1 MSKLYLLK
9 EIVENIPLIS
19 SLTPI
24 FNHALGRNFINFNC
38 SASFACAEVS
48 KTHYQCKRFCT
59 YLWHYSKERTLT
71 VASDFLLFIKLFHI
85 QFSDE
90 TELYKTTRTTQG
102 GYFNRAKTSTE
113 TLKGKP
119 EPRENADIRDTFIKD
134 YFIIAD
140 WTFPLGRTWLRLP
153 AHRSTTRKY
162 LN

>member
-1 MSKLYLLK
+1 M
-9 EIVENIPLIS
+9 
-19 SLTPI
+19 
-24 FNHALGRNFINFNC
+24 
-38 SASFACAEVS
+38 
-48 KTHYQCKRFCT
+48 
-59 YLWHYSKERTLT
+59 
-71 VASDFLLFIKLFHI
+71 ASDFLLFIKLFHV